1 MKTIQIIDKGQERY
15 TIEAD
20 TYILGRRYDNNA
32 EKIQIIKPEIEKD
45 SICVMIVTRNN
56 EVVDHIIIENEYID
70 IKSNITQYE
79 SVNIG
84 FSFSKADGYVK
95 NSEIKRF
102 TTLPAQKPDDFIPVE
117 PEQKQSLDLLSKY
130 GFVSAELNNNMLI
143 FKNALGN
150 VASEVQL
157 SCFIQEQVDWNETN
171 DKSETYIKN
180 KPTKLSQ
187 FTNDMNF
194 VDKDYVDQNVGG
206 SYTQGTGINI
216 SEDNVI
222 SIDDTVALK
231 SDIPDTSGFATE
243 ESLSGRVIP
252 KTSTTNFVEDNTA
265 GKTSLIFNNQPGNV
279 NKTTIYSGGL
289 EIRNSD
295 VQYAVKL
302 SSGGLGH
309 AGGTFILSSYG
320 SSRGFGKLHS
330 NYGAGLGYFAGGDW
344 NGDYISNIFNDY
356 KSLKYRMDDV
366 SIHLTGDEILEQLSI
381 KSGINF
387 SRYRFETGQTV
398 ICALDST
405 DDNITYK
412 AGHIYLING
421 TRNAYTTTDI
431 TPTSTITYEEQTIQS
446 TSWTA
451 LSDNNP
457 YTYQATITITTTLSE
472 NSVVELINNQAV
484 LFATY
489 GFAIANIIGQVATIY
504 SIGQPN
510 ENINLKLGVTQ

>member
-1 MKTIQIIDKGQERY
+1 MKTIEIIDKGQERY
-15 TIEAD
+15 TIEAN

-130 GFVSAELNNNMLI
+130 GFVSAELDNNMLI

-157 SCFIQEQVDWNETN
+157 SGFIQEQADWNETN

-252 KTSTTNFVEDNTA
+252 KTSNSKFTDNTIDIQ
-265 GKTSLIFNNQPGNV
+265 GTSEYKITIGEKGGQNGLFISRDNSNTIWFDAVGMRLFNNGTLIGSIQKS
-279 NKTTIYSGGL
+279 NKFDSF
-289 EIRNSD
+289 R
-295 VQYAVKL
+295 YAL
-302 SSGGLGH
+302 
-309 AGGTFILSSYG
+309 
-320 SSRGFGKLHS
+320 
-330 NYGAGLGYFAGGDW
+330 
-344 NGDYISNIFNDY
+344 NDY
-356 KSLKYRMDDV
+356 SSFFDFNDV
-366 SIHLTGDEILEQLSI
+366 SIKLS
-381 KSGINF
+381 GNDLINTLNTNF
-387 SRYRFETGQTV
+387 INSKVYNGQIV
-398 ICALDST
+398 ICTENST
-405 DDNITYK
+405 DNTYL
-412 AGHIYLING
+412 AGHLYLIGG
-421 TRNAYTTTDI
+421 TSGAYTTTDI

-451 LSDNNP
+451 LSDNDP

-489 GFAIANIIGQVATIY
+489 GFAIASISGQTATIY
-504 SIGQPN
+504 SIGQPS
-510 ENINLKLGVTQ
+510 ENITLKLGVTQ